1 MEEEDE
7 KDHLDYR
14 KTPLALLKK
23 KRNSSQVNMSE
34 AALELGSGGTYFKSK
49 RSDNMVSTYGGEDE
63 VTSLTSTQT
72 SKKRPDKPGKFSNT
86 AELPGKPSILGGKR
100 VAGKKPPYHKSTR

>member
-49 RSDNMVSTYGGEDE
+49 RSDNMVSTYGGEGDE

-72 SKKRPDKPGKFSNT
+72 SKKHCYLHLKTKDAILRVSPLLKFVC
-86 AELPGKPSILGGKR
+86 GQPSVR
-100 VAGKKPPYHKSTR
+100 KKDMREA